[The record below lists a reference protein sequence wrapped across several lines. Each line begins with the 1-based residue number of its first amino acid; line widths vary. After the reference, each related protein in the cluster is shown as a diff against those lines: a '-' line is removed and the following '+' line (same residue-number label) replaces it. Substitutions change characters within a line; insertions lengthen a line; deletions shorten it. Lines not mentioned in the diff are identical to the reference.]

1 MFIARGPDS
10 IAALGRIPGAFL
22 IQHMG
27 EVSNSI
33 RYSHVCCMMIG
44 VVFV

>member
-1 MFIARGPDS
+1 MCIARGSDS

-22 IQHMG
+22 IRHVS
-27 EVSNSI
+27 EVSDSV
-33 RYSHVCCMMIG
+33 RYNHVCCMMIG